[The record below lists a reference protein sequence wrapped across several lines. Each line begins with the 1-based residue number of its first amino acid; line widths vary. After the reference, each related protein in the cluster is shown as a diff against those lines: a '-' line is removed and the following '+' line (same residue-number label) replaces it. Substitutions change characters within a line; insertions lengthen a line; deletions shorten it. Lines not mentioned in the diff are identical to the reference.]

1 MPTVEGKAYWASVT
15 RPNTTFDPVY
25 QIDLAV
31 DDKTAEE
38 FKGKGV
44 SVKQD
49 ERGSVVKF
57 KRKVARADGTKNPMP
72 RLVDSAKN
80 PIDVLPG
87 WHKVGYF
94 PNNSSE
100 DSDRLSPKD
109 KMVNDILI
117 MGRLDVFVE
126 EGKHETIV
134 LNYQS
139 LEEDVIDYNKRFQT
153 GTWTGFS
160 LFFLMILLMS
170 WGLA

>member
-72 RLVDSAKN
+72 RLVDSAKH
-80 PIDVLPG
+80 PIDVLVG
-87 WHKVGYF
+87 NGSKVKVLYKPFDWTFAGK
-94 PNNSSE
+94 SGTSL
-100 DSDRLSPKD
+100 DLQAVQVLTSCH
-109 KMVNDILI
+109 MV
-117 MGRLDVFVE
+117 
-126 EGKHETIV
+126 KT
-134 LNYQS
+134 
-139 LEEDVIDYNKRFQT
+139 
-153 GTWTGFS
+153 
-160 LFFLMILLMS
+160 LMS
-170 WGLA
+170 QMAGSLQKVTTRNFN

>member
-57 KRKVARADGTKNPMP
+57 KRKVARADGTKNP
-72 RLVDSAKN
+72 
-80 PIDVLPG
+80 IDVLVG
-87 WHKVGYF
+87 NGSKVKVLYKPFEWKFAGK
-94 PNNSSE
+94 SGTS
-100 DSDRLSPKD
+100 
-109 KMVNDILI
+109 
-117 MGRLDVFVE
+117 LDLQAV
-126 EGKHETIV
+126 
-134 LNYQS
+134 Q
-139 LEEDVIDYNKRFQT
+139 VIDLVPYGEDFDVSDGYVAEGNNEEF
-153 GTWTGFS
+153 
-160 LFFLMILLMS
+160 
-170 WGLA
+170 

>member
-49 ERGSVVKF
+49 DRGSIIKF

-72 RLVDSAKN
+72 RLVDSAKH
-80 PIDVLPG
+80 PIDVLVG
-87 WHKVGYF
+87 NGSKVKVLYKPFDWTFAGKSGTSLDLQAVQVCLLYTS
-94 PNNSSE
+94 PSPR
-100 DSDRLSPKD
+100 DR
-109 KMVNDILI
+109 
-117 MGRLDVFVE
+117 G
-126 EGKHETIV
+126 
-134 LNYQS
+134 
-139 LEEDVIDYNKRFQT
+139 
-153 GTWTGFS
+153 
-160 LFFLMILLMS
+160 
-170 WGLA
+170 

>member
-44 SVKQD
+44 SVKQY

-57 KRKVARADGTKNPMP
+57 KRKVSRADGNKNPAP

-80 PIDVLPG
+80 SIDTLIGNGSTV
-87 WHKVGYF
+87 KVMYNHFELKFAGK
-94 PNNSSE
+94 SGTS
-100 DSDRLSPKD
+100 
-109 KMVNDILI
+109 
-117 MGRLDVFVE
+117 LDLQAV
-126 EGKHETIV
+126 
-134 LNYQS
+134 Q
-139 LEEDVIDYNKRFQT
+139 VIDLVPYGEDFDVSDGYVAEGNNEEF
-153 GTWTGFS
+153 
-160 LFFLMILLMS
+160 
-170 WGLA
+170 

>member
-31 DDKTAEE
+31 DEKTAEE

-49 ERGSVVKF
+49 DRGSIIKF

-80 PIDVLPG
+80 PIDVLVG
-87 WHKVGYF
+87 NGSKVTVKIK
-94 PNNSSE
+94 PNDLKKDICHASA
-100 DSDRLSPKD
+100 LFIFLIISPPKLIPTEAIIKSKID
-109 KMVNDILI
+109 K
-117 MGRLDVFVE
+117 F
-126 EGKHETIV
+126 
-134 LNYQS
+134 
-139 LEEDVIDYNKRFQT
+139 
-153 GTWTGFS
+153 
-160 LFFLMILLMS
+160 LFD
-170 WGLA
+170 